1 MDRSR
6 VIVQNLG
13 SSIDRSK
20 YVKVVSSLA
29 AKVDWVTQVIMVT
42 EYPTVV
48 ISEHARVSV
57 RYCMLIRL
65 KPQTY

>member
-1 MDRSR
+1 M
-6 VIVQNLG
+6 
-13 SSIDRSK
+13 
-20 YVKVVSSLA
+20 YVKVVYSLP

-48 ISEHARVSV
+48 ISEHTRVSAQ
-57 RYCMLIRL
+57 YCMLIRL